1 MEIGDVT
8 SFAML
13 DCCNANQLV
22 YSPNRIAASFSIRF
36 SSNPHVIESILMA
49 AISHE
54 YVAALVVA

>member
-1 MEIGDVT
+1 VEIGDAA

-22 YSPNRIAASFSIRF
+22 YSPNRIAASFLIRF
-36 SSNPHVIESILMA
+36 SSNSHVIESILMA

-54 YVAALVVA
+54 YVAALIVT